1 MDDLEY
7 MKAHFLNK
15 DVKWKP
21 GLGNYDLYMKIMDI
35 NSLGIVVKVIKI
47 GQRTDAGYTYY
58 GDTVG
63 ALQFHAWSTKI
74 FFQVITNVYE

>member
-15 DVKWKP
+15 VVKWKQ
-21 GLGNYDLYMKIMDI
+21 GVSDWEIWMKILDI
-35 NSLGIVVKVIKI
+35 NTYGLVVKVIKI
-47 GQRTDAGYTYY
+47 GTHTEAGYTYY

-63 ALQFHAWSTKI
+63 ALQFYAWSTKI
-74 FFQVITNVYE
+74 FFQEDMNFYE